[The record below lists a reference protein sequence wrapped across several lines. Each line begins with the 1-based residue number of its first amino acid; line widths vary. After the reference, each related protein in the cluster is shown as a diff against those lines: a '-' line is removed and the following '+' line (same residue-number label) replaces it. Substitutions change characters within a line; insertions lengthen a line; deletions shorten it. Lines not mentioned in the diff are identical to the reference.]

1 VNPSPSEC
9 THNEPCHSQHFV
21 FYVVFLLFYRFRCF
35 FGYILND
42 ALLWLSF
49 ISVSTLTHDSD
60 IAVLSVPFQYS
71 META

>member
-1 VNPSPSEC
+1 M
-9 THNEPCHSQHFV
+9 
-21 FYVVFLLFYRFRCF
+21 F

-49 ISVSTLTHDSD
+49 ISVSTLTHDID